1 LVRREF
7 WCGGC
12 FGAAGVLVRRVSGG
26 LIGVAQ
32 CGLGSSDD
40 QEATMATKRLQVGD
54 RAPDYEG
61 IDQNGKSV
69 RSSDFVGSRPV
80 VIFFYPKDNTP
91 VCTKEACAFR
101 DSYAKFS
108 QIGAEVIGVSGD
120 GEASH
125 RGFAER
131 YRLPFSLLS
140 DTDGTL
146 RAAFGVPKT
155 LGLFPGRVTYVIDRE
170 GVIRLVFSAQLASDG
185 HVKAALEA
193 LIR

>member
-1 LVRREF
+1 M
-7 WCGGC
+7 
-12 FGAAGVLVRRVSGG
+12 AAV
-26 LIGVAQ
+26 
-32 CGLGSSDD
+32 
-40 QEATMATKRLQVGD
+40 QVGEQ
-54 RAPDYEG
+54 APTFTAPLQDG
-61 IDQNGKSV
+61 GTFDSATLLGRKWLV
-69 RSSDFVGSRPV
+69 L
-80 VIFFYPKDNTP
+80 FFYPKDNTP

-155 LGLFPGRVTYVIDRE
+155 LGIFPGRVTYVIDRE